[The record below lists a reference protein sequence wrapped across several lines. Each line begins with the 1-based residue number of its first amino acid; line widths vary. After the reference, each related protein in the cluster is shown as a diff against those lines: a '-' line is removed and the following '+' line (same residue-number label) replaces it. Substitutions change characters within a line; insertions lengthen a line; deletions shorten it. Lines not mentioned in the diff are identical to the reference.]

1 MEQAEKPTPFK
12 VDSIESPDNEA
23 APEAASFYLN
33 YWSESL
39 TNHQESAQ
47 EHESS
52 TSSEHHRSIRRVN
65 NWYRRL
71 GCSSLDPKVLPD
83 LLDGHRQVYSA
94 NQAPYEVPSPWC
106 EYGMEDIDLRQQP
119 PTKALYL
126 QGCLLHEAALLS
138 DGEQEQWLLDQARN
152 AYDRVTYQD
161 SELGKFQL
169 QEAIRHMYDI
179 DFHKLTIDF
188 QHNFAEEKFDET
200 QFFHLLHK
208 YESLQQAYI
217 YDFLH
222 WSNDKRNG
230 EERSSAGILFEW
242 LTVLTYRQHIWRNC
256 SFAETEIRAALPRED
271 QPIRQRKKGQRHQPK
286 RSFDVVTH
294 HYMPTGEIDTEYI
307 QCKISKKNEEY
318 LPTMAR
324 ATQSQPMRKVI
335 AANSVE
341 KRDKELKEIFRETA
355 IAMSREYDN
364 SATDEQTATVTELQ
378 QLFKRSRK
386 RVA

>member
-1 MEQAEKPTPFK
+1 MEQVKPTPIEA
-12 VDSIESPDNEA
+12 DSTQGSDYEA
-23 APEAASFYLN
+23 APEAASFYLD
-33 YWSESL
+33 YWSEPV
-39 TNHQESAQ
+39 TNNQELSQ
-47 EHESS
+47 EHESK
-52 TSSEHHRSIRRVN
+52 TSSECLRSIRRVN

-94 NQAPYEVPSPWC
+94 NQAPYEVFSPLR

-152 AYDRVTYQD
+152 VYDRVTYHD

-200 QFFHLLHK
+200 WFFNLLHR
-208 YESLQQAYI
+208 YESLQQSYI
-217 YDFLH
+217 YDLLH
-222 WSNDKRNG
+222 WSNDKRSG
-230 EERSSAGILFEW
+230 EERSSVGILFEW

-271 QPIRQRKKGQRHQPK
+271 QPIRQRKKGQKHQPK

-294 HYMPTGEIDTEYI
+294 HYTPTGEIDTEYI

-318 LPTMAR
+318 LPTVAR
-324 ATQSQPMRKVI
+324 ATQSRSLGKVI
-335 AANSVE
+335 AAHSGE
-341 KRDKELKEIFRETA
+341 KRDRELKKLFRETA

-378 QLFKRSRK
+378 RLFKRSRK